1 MLAGAANRLELA
13 GDTVYISGVGRR
25 LQSCPV
31 KLTAARIW
39 DTTMAMTRKT
49 PSAGNR
55 KVTAKPAAVVT
66 ESTES
71 THTAAAT
78 KTSRAKARQSAA
90 GGAKPAM
97 KKAVKSASRAK
108 KAAPATSR
116 RAVNKAAPAKAAPA
130 KPVTRKKSATARAAR
145 PAAVPA
151 LSPEQRQELIAKT
164 AYYLAEKRGFEGGD
178 PAVDWFEAE
187 AQVDAILAQ
196 RAAPAAK

>member
-1 MLAGAANRLELA
+1 MLAGATNRLELA
-13 GDTVYISGVGRR
+13 GYTVYISGVGRR
-25 LQSCPV
+25 MQSCPV

-39 DTTMAMTRKT
+39 DNTMAMTRKT
-49 PSAGNR
+49 TSAGNR

-78 KTSRAKARQSAA
+78 KTSRAKARQPAA

-97 KKAVKSASRAK
+97 KKAVKSTSRAK

-116 RAVNKAAPAKAAPA
+116 RAVNKAAPAKAVPA
-130 KPVTRKKSATARAAR
+130 KAVTRKKAATARAA
-145 PAAVPA
+145 VPA
-151 LSPEQRQELIAKT
+151 ISPEQRQELIAKT

-196 RAAPAAK
+196 RAAPAVK

>member
-1 MLAGAANRLELA
+1 
-13 GDTVYISGVGRR
+13 
-25 LQSCPV
+25 
-31 KLTAARIW
+31 
-39 DTTMAMTRKT
+39 
-49 PSAGNR
+49 
-55 KVTAKPAAVVT
+55 
-66 ESTES
+66 
-71 THTAAAT
+71 
-78 KTSRAKARQSAA
+78 
-90 GGAKPAM
+90 M

-130 KPVTRKKSATARAAR
+130 KPVTRKKSATARPAK

>member
-1 MLAGAANRLELA
+1 
-13 GDTVYISGVGRR
+13 
-25 LQSCPV
+25 
-31 KLTAARIW
+31 
-39 DTTMAMTRKT
+39 MAMTRKT

-116 RAVNKAAPAKAAPA
+116 RAVNKAAPAK
-130 KPVTRKKSATARAAR
+130 PVTRKKSATARPAR